1 MFIAMHKVHGL
12 KICYATSRA
21 KALASETL
29 NANGTPPRWLVKVPA
44 KYLAAA
50 RQLKR
55 MGWTGA
61 EHDLVAA
68 LNT

>member
-1 MFIAMHKVHGL
+1 MFIAMHKAHGL
-12 KICYATSRA
+12 KICHATGRA

-29 NANGTPPRWLVKVPA
+29 NASGTPPLWIAKVPV